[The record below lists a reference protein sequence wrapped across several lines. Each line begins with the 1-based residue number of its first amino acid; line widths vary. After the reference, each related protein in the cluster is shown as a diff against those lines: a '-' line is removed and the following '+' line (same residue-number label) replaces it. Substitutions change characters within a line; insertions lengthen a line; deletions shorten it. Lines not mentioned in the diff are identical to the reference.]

1 MNARVLLLLSAL
13 FAPCAFGADV
23 AIIGLFPGKAVVQ
36 INSGAPRTLSVG
48 QKTAEGVSLIAV
60 ERDAAT
66 LDIDGTRRVV
76 KLGQQHAVGPPSSAQ
91 PTVVLFADAGGHFIA
106 EGQINAQPVRFVVDT
121 GASLVSMSVTDA
133 ERLGIDFHKGT
144 AAFMKTANGTVGA
157 WRLRLDSVR
166 VGDIQLYNVEAA
178 VIQNQ
183 DMPVLLGMS
192 FLNRMDLRREG
203 QNLTLTK
210 RY

>member
-1 MNARVLLLLSAL
+1 MIARTLLLLSVL
-13 FAPCAFGADV
+13 FAPCVFGADV

-48 QKTAEGVSLIAV
+48 QKTPEGVSLIAV

-76 KLGQQHAVGPPSSAQ
+76 KLGQQHAVPQSAAL
-91 PTVVLFADAGGHFIA
+91 PAVVLFADDRGQFFA
-106 EGQINAQPVRFVVDT
+106 EGQINERPVRFVVDT
-121 GASLVSMSVTDA
+121 GASLVTISAADA
-133 ERLGIDFHKGT
+133 ERLGIDFRKGA
-144 AAFMKTANGTVGA
+144 AAFVKTANGTANA
-157 WRLRLDSVR
+157 WRIRLDSVR
-166 VGDIQLYNVEAA
+166 VGNIRLDNIDAA